1 LARTIDELEKRTKQ
15 LEQEYENLIK
25 EKQEIVQDMAKVEDK
40 VTRSKNLLDNLS
52 SEKTRW

>member
-1 LARTIDELEKRTKQ
+1 MKILSKRSKKLFT
-15 LEQEYENLIK
+15 
-25 EKQEIVQDMAKVEDK
+25 DMAKVEDK